1 MDRRKALKNM
11 GLSLGYV
18 VATPTVISLLQSCK
32 NDTKELTSW
41 TPEFYSNDEGVVLK
55 NLIDLILP
63 KTDNLPGA
71 IDLNIHKFIDVYSA
85 KVYNKKAQKDMKSG
99 TESILIALGITEKKL
114 VSTLK
119 TADYDAFLAKYLRA
133 TKEEQDAFSE
143 KDKVV
148 FNTLKEFRDKTVW
161 AYKTTEEI
169 GENVLAYDPVP
180 GVQLGCI
187 SLEEATG
194 GKAWSL

>member
-1 MDRRKALKNM
+1 MDRRKAIKNI

-41 TPEFYSNDEGVVLK
+41 TPEFYSKDEGIVLK
-55 NLIDLILP
+55 NIVDLFLP

-71 IDLNIHKFIDVYSA
+71 IDLNIHKFIDLYSA
-85 KVYNKKAQKDMKSG
+85 KVYDEKTQKDMKFG
-99 TESILIALGITEKKL
+99 TQALLVALGITEKNL
-114 VSTLK
+114 VSALK
-119 TADYDAFLAKYLRA
+119 TEDYDRLLANYLRA
-133 TKEEQDAFSE
+133 TEDEQNAFTE

-169 GENVLAYDPVP
+169 GENVLAYDPIP
-180 GVQLGCI
+180 GVQLGCV
-187 SLEEATG
+187 SLEETTG
-194 GKAWSL
+194 GKAWAL

>member
-1 MDRRKALKNM
+1 MDRRKALKNI

-41 TPEFYSNDEGVVLK
+41 VPEFYSNDEGIVLK
-55 NLIDLILP
+55 NLVDLILP
-63 KTDNLPGA
+63 KTDSLPGA
-71 IDLNIHKFIDVYSA
+71 IDLNIHKFIDAYSA
-85 KVYNKKAQKDMKSG
+85 KVYDKKAQKDMKSG
-99 TESILIALGITEKKL
+99 AEALLIVLGISENNP
-114 VSTLK
+114 VSKLK
-119 TADYDAFLAKYLRA
+119 TADYDTFLAKYLRA
-133 TKEEQDAFSE
+133 AKEEQHAFSGN
-143 KDKVV
+143 DKVV

-169 GENVLAYDPVP
+169 GENVLAYDPIP
-180 GVQLGCI
+180 GVQLGCV
-187 SLEEATG
+187 SLEETTG